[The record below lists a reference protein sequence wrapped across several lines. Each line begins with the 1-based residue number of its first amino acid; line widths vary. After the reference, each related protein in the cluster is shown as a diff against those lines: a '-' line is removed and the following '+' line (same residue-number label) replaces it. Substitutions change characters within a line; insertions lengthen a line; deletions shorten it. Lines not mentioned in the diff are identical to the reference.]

1 MLNQLKISREWEESI
16 IDWIIADIR
25 NKNFVNED
33 TGILQLSAEYSG
45 ILAVNISHK
54 LSLKGKPL
62 PIEVIKIPLVSEF
75 KLEISQDILDKYS
88 RLIIADSGCMS
99 GNNFKNVCNIFLNYG
114 FKRESLLFVCCACN
128 TDSIFKPD
136 ICPVYFP
143 LKHLMLQFDWECK
156 TNIWD
161 SSTKFDQ
168 VEKSKLLPTE
178 MIYVTNGKTTANGI
192 KE

>member
-1 MLNQLKISREWEESI
+1 MSNQLRISKEWEEAI
-16 IDWIIADIR
+16 IDWMIADIKEKDFLTE
-25 NKNFVNED
+25 N

-45 ILAVNISHK
+45 ILAVNLSHK
-54 LSLKGKPL
+54 LSRRGKPL

-75 KLEISQDILDKYS
+75 KLEISQDILDRYS

-99 GNNFKNVCNIFLNYG
+99 GNNFKNVCKILLDYG

-143 LKHLMLQFDWECK
+143 LKRLMLQFDWECK

-161 SSTKFDQ
+161 QSTKFDQ
-168 VEKSKLLPTE
+168 QERYELPVKQ
-178 MIYVTNGKTTANGI
+178 MIFSSNGTNGT